1 MAGLLGYL
9 SILADD
15 IGSLAGKTAATT
27 AKSLATSLDDIGIL
41 FDDIA
46 TYTKLASIKSS
57 GLLVDDLAAIAN
69 FTNET
74 TSEILKKELEK
85 AKDVEEFENNVKK
98 LDEETQQKIIKE
110 LEHIREVA
118 RLEAKRK
125 AALRELP
132 IVYKIAKGS
141 FINKFIIIPVVLLLS
156 YIAPWAI
163 APILIIG
170 GAYLAYEGVE
180 SILEKFGHHQEDEQ
194 TAQKEILKELEHI
207 REVAILEAKRKA
219 ALRELPIVY
228 KIAKG
233 SFINKFII
241 IPVVLLLSYIA
252 PWAIAPILIIG
263 GAYLAYEGIESILEK
278 FGHHQEDEQTD
289 QKESSNEDFED
300 QKVKSAIKTDFI
312 LSFEIIVISLS
323 LLDNSDF
330 ITKLMVL
337 ISVGIL
343 TTVLVYGIV
352 ALIIKLDDIGFY
364 LQEKKSI
371 ALKKIGDGFVKSM
384 PYIIKTIGILGTIA
398 MLAVGG
404 GIIAHETHILQSL
417 ENIIKTIPL
426 GGFFSEIILGAI
438 VGYIV
443 VLIVPIFSKIKKV
456 FKK

>member
-85 AKDVEEFENNVKK
+85 AKDVEEFEENVKK
-98 LDEETQQKIIKE
+98 LDEKT
-110 LEHIREVA
+110 
-118 RLEAKRK
+118 
-125 AALRELP
+125 
-132 IVYKIAKGS
+132 
-141 FINKFIIIPVVLLLS
+141 
-156 YIAPWAI
+156 
-163 APILIIG
+163 
-170 GAYLAYEGVE
+170 
-180 SILEKFGHHQEDEQ
+180 
-194 TAQKEILKELEHI
+194 QKEILKELEHI

-241 IPVVLLLSYIA
+241 IPIVLLLSYIA

-289 QKESSNEDFED
+289 QKEGSNEDFED

-323 LLDNSDF
+323 LLGNSDF

-364 LQEKKSI
+364 LQEKKST
-371 ALKKIGDGFVKSM
+371 ALQKIGDGFVKSM
-384 PYIIKTIGILGTIA
+384 PYIIRTIGVLGTIA

-417 ENIIKTIPL
+417 ENIIKAIPL

-443 VLIVPIFSKIKKV
+443 VLIVPIFLKITKV

>member
-1 MAGLLGYL
+1 MAGILGYL

-15 IGSLAGKTAATT
+15 IGSLAGKTMATT
-27 AKSLATSLDDIGIL
+27 AKSLATSLDDIGLL

-85 AKDVEEFENNVKK
+85 AKSLEELQENIKK
-98 LDEETQQKIIKE
+98 LDEK
-110 LEHIREVA
+110 
-118 RLEAKRK
+118 
-125 AALRELP
+125 
-132 IVYKIAKGS
+132 
-141 FINKFIIIPVVLLLS
+141 
-156 YIAPWAI
+156 
-163 APILIIG
+163 
-170 GAYLAYEGVE
+170 
-180 SILEKFGHHQEDEQ
+180 
-194 TAQKEILKELEHI
+194 AQKEIIKELEHI

-241 IPVVLLLSYIA
+241 IPVVLLLSYLA
-252 PWAIAPILIIG
+252 PWAISPILIIG
-263 GAYLAYEGIESILEK
+263 GAYLAYEGVESILEK
-278 FGHHQEDEQTD
+278 FGHHSEDSLNTNSKELSNENFEDE
-289 QKESSNEDFED
+289 
-300 QKVKSAIKTDFI
+300 KVKSAVKTDFI

-330 ITKLMVL
+330 ITKLIVL
-337 ISVGIL
+337 ICVGVL
-343 TTVLVYGIV
+343 TTVFVYGIV
-352 ALIIKLDDIGFY
+352 AFIIKLDDIGFY
-364 LQEKKSI
+364 LQEKKSLL
-371 ALKKIGDGFVKSM
+371 LKRVGNSFVKSM

-404 GIIAHETHILQSL
+404 GIIAHETHILQSFD
-417 ENIIKTIPL
+417 ETIKIIPL
-426 GGFFSEIILGAI
+426 GGFFSEILLGAI

-443 VLIVPIFSKIKKV
+443 VLIVPIFIKI

>member
-118 RLEAKRK
+118 ILEAKRK

-180 SILEKFGHHQEDEQ
+180 SILEKFGHHE
-194 TAQKEILKELEHI
+194 
-207 REVAILEAKRKA
+207 
-219 ALRELPIVY
+219 
-228 KIAKG
+228 
-233 SFINKFII
+233 
-241 IPVVLLLSYIA
+241 
-252 PWAIAPILIIG
+252 
-263 GAYLAYEGIESILEK
+263 ESEESDK
-278 FGHHQEDEQTD
+278 
-289 QKESSNEDFED
+289 KESSNEDFED

-371 ALKKIGDGFVKSM
+371 ALQKIGDGFVKSM
-384 PYIIKTIGILGTIA
+384 PYIIKTIGVLGTIA

-443 VLIVPIFSKIKKV
+443 VLVLPIFSKITKV

>member
-1 MAGLLGYL
+1 MAGILGYL

-15 IGSLAGKTAATT
+15 IGSLAGKTMATT
-27 AKSLATSLDDIGIL
+27 AKSLATSLDDIGLL

-85 AKDVEEFENNVKK
+85 AKSVEEFQENIKK
-98 LDEETQQKIIKE
+98 LDTKTQQEIIEE
-110 LEHIREVA
+110 LEHIRNVA
-118 RLEAKRK
+118 MLEAKRK

-141 FINKFIIIPVVLLLS
+141 FINKFIIIPIVLLLS
-156 YIAPWAI
+156 YLAPWAI

-180 SILEKFGHHQEDEQ
+180 SILEKFFHHEEHNEDNNKKEISNENFEDE
-194 TAQKEILKELEHI
+194 
-207 REVAILEAKRKA
+207 
-219 ALRELPIVY
+219 
-228 KIAKG
+228 
-233 SFINKFII
+233 
-241 IPVVLLLSYIA
+241 
-252 PWAIAPILIIG
+252 
-263 GAYLAYEGIESILEK
+263 
-278 FGHHQEDEQTD
+278 
-289 QKESSNEDFED
+289 
-300 QKVKSAIKTDFI
+300 KVKSAVKTDFI

-330 ITKLMVL
+330 LTKLFVL

-343 TTVLVYGIV
+343 TTIFVYGIV
-352 ALIIKLDDIGFY
+352 AFIIKLDDIGFY
-364 LQEKKSI
+364 LQEKRSEI
-371 ALKKIGDGFVKSM
+371 LQKIGDGFVKAM
-384 PYIIKTIGILGTIA
+384 PYIIKVIGVLGTIA

-404 GIIAHETHILQSL
+404 GIIAHETHILSSFSETL
-417 ENIIKTIPL
+417 KAVPL
-426 GGFFSEIILGAI
+426 GGFFSEILLGAI

-443 VLIVPIFSKIKKV
+443 VLVVPIFSKVAKKV
-456 FKK
+456 KLSK

>member
-98 LDEETQQKIIKE
+98 LDEKT
-110 LEHIREVA
+110 
-118 RLEAKRK
+118 
-125 AALRELP
+125 
-132 IVYKIAKGS
+132 
-141 FINKFIIIPVVLLLS
+141 
-156 YIAPWAI
+156 
-163 APILIIG
+163 
-170 GAYLAYEGVE
+170 
-180 SILEKFGHHQEDEQ
+180 
-194 TAQKEILKELEHI
+194 QKEILKELEHI

-241 IPVVLLLSYIA
+241 IPIVLLLSYIA

-263 GAYLAYEGIESILEK
+263 GAYLAYEGVESILEK
-278 FGHHQEDEQTD
+278 FGHHEESEESDK
-289 QKESSNEDFED
+289 KESSNEDFED

-364 LQEKKSI
+364 LQEKRSI
-371 ALKKIGDGFVKSM
+371 ALQKIGDGFVKSM

-417 ENIIKTIPL
+417 ENIIKAIPL

>member
-1 MAGLLGYL
+1 MAGILGFL

-15 IGSLAGKTAATT
+15 ISSLAGKTVATT
-27 AKSLATSLDDIGIL
+27 AKTLATSLDDISLL

-46 TYTKLASIKSS
+46 TYTKLASVKSS

-98 LDEETQQKIIKE
+98 LDKETQQKIIKE

-194 TAQKEILKELEHI
+194 TAQKE
-207 REVAILEAKRKA
+207 
-219 ALRELPIVY
+219 
-228 KIAKG
+228 
-233 SFINKFII
+233 
-241 IPVVLLLSYIA
+241 
-252 PWAIAPILIIG
+252 
-263 GAYLAYEGIESILEK
+263 
-278 FGHHQEDEQTD
+278 
-289 QKESSNEDFED
+289 SSNEDFED

-371 ALKKIGDGFVKSM
+371 ALQKIGDGFVKSM
-384 PYIIKTIGILGTIA
+384 PYIIKTIGVLGTIA

-417 ENIIKTIPL
+417 ENIIKAIPL

-443 VLIVPIFSKIKKV
+443 VLVVPIFSKITKV

>member
-1 MAGLLGYL
+1 MAGILGYL

-15 IGSLAGKTAATT
+15 IGSLAGKTMATT
-27 AKSLATSLDDIGIL
+27 AKSLATSLDDIGLL

-85 AKDVEEFENNVKK
+85 AKSVEEFQENIKK
-98 LDEETQQKIIKE
+98 LDTKTQQEIILE
-110 LEHIREVA
+110 LEHIRNVA
-118 RLEAKRK
+118 MLEAKRK

-141 FINKFIIIPVVLLLS
+141 FINKFIIIPIVLLLS
-156 YIAPWAI
+156 YLAPWAI

-180 SILEKFGHHQEDEQ
+180 SILEKFFHHEEHNEDN
-194 TAQKEILKELEHI
+194 
-207 REVAILEAKRKA
+207 
-219 ALRELPIVY
+219 
-228 KIAKG
+228 
-233 SFINKFII
+233 NK
-241 IPVVLLLSYIA
+241 
-252 PWAIAPILIIG
+252 
-263 GAYLAYEGIESILEK
+263 
-278 FGHHQEDEQTD
+278 
-289 QKESSNEDFED
+289 KESSNENFED
-300 QKVKSAIKTDFI
+300 EKVKSAVKTDFI

-330 ITKLMVL
+330 LTKLFVL

-343 TTVLVYGIV
+343 TTIFVYGIV
-352 ALIIKLDDIGFY
+352 AFIIKLDDIGFY
-364 LQEKKSI
+364 LQEKRSEI
-371 ALKKIGDGFVKSM
+371 LQKIGDGFVKAM
-384 PYIIKTIGILGTIA
+384 PYIIKVIGVLGTIA

-404 GIIAHETHILQSL
+404 GIIAHETHILSSFSETL
-417 ENIIKTIPL
+417 KAVPL
-426 GGFFSEIILGAI
+426 GGFFSEILLGAI

-443 VLIVPIFSKIKKV
+443 VLIVPIFSKVAKKV
-456 FKK
+456 KLSK

>member
-1 MAGLLGYL
+1 MAGILGYL

-15 IGSLAGKTAATT
+15 IGSLAGKTMATT
-27 AKSLATSLDDIGIL
+27 AKSLATSLDDIGLL

-85 AKDVEEFENNVKK
+85 AKSVEEFEENIKK
-98 LDEETQQKIIKE
+98 LDTKTQQEIILE
-110 LEHIREVA
+110 LEHIRNVA
-118 RLEAKRK
+118 MLEAKRK

-141 FINKFIIIPVVLLLS
+141 FINKFIIIPIVLLLS
-156 YIAPWAI
+156 Y
-163 APILIIG
+163 L
-170 GAYLAYEGVE
+170 
-180 SILEKFGHHQEDEQ
+180 
-194 TAQKEILKELEHI
+194 
-207 REVAILEAKRKA
+207 
-219 ALRELPIVY
+219 
-228 KIAKG
+228 
-233 SFINKFII
+233 
-241 IPVVLLLSYIA
+241 A

-278 FGHHQEDEQTD
+278 FFHHEEHNEDD
-289 QKESSNEDFED
+289 NKKESSNENFED
-300 QKVKSAIKTDFI
+300 EKVKSAVKTDFI

-330 ITKLMVL
+330 LTKLFVL

-343 TTVLVYGIV
+343 TTIFVYGIV
-352 ALIIKLDDIGFY
+352 AFIIKLDDIGFY
-364 LQEKKSI
+364 LQEKRSEI
-371 ALKKIGDGFVKSM
+371 LQKIGDGFVKAM
-384 PYIIKTIGILGTIA
+384 PYIIKVIGVLGTIA

-404 GIIAHETHILQSL
+404 GIIAHETHILSSFSETL
-417 ENIIKTIPL
+417 KAVPL
-426 GGFFSEIILGAI
+426 GGFFSEILLGAI

-443 VLIVPIFSKIKKV
+443 VLVVPIFSKVAKKV
-456 FKK
+456 KLSK